1 MHMRNPL
8 FSPAALAAASM
19 ALVWAASEASPIPRR
34 IDASL
39 PSLVTFVPLQ
49 TATPTRTPTRT
60 PTPVNFGNLVWDD
73 RDADG
78 VQDAGEPGLA
88 GVQVQLWN
96 GAKTQ
101 FIASTTTNSNGNYTL
116 QSSGPGQFRIRVLL
130 PHSNDHFSPKDA
142 GSSDLTDSDINLAG
156 GDSGFTD
163 IYTIASNV
171 ISISS
176 IDAGIVVYR
185 PPTPTRTPTP
195 INIGN
200 FVWNDTNANG
210 VQDAG
215 EPGLNGITVQ
225 LWNSAKNDLIDSAT
239 TNANGNYSLI
249 APVPGDY
256 RVRVLL
262 PGGAGFAPKDVGG
275 SDLADSDINASGIDF
290 GFTDVFTLASNVISI
305 SSKDAGLIH
314 VPATPTATATRTP
327 TATATRTPTAT
338 LTGAS
343 PLSPRV
349 YIPQARR

>member
-1 MHMRNPL
+1 M
-8 FSPAALAAASM
+8 
-19 ALVWAASEASPIPRR
+19 
-34 IDASL
+34 
-39 PSLVTFVPLQ
+39 PSLITFVPLQ
-49 TATPTRTPTRT
+49 TATPTRT

-101 FIASTTTNSNGNYTL
+101 LIASTTTSASGSYTL
-116 QSSGPGQFRIRVLL
+116 QSSGPGEYRIRVLL
-130 PHSNDHFSPKDA
+130 PNANDHFSPRDA
-142 GSSDLTDSDINLAG
+142 SSSDLTDSDINPAG
-156 GDSGFTD
+156 TDFGFTSV
-163 IYTIASNV
+163 YAIASNV

-176 IDAGIVVYR
+176 IDAGIVVFR

-215 EPGLNGITVQ
+215 ELGLNGITVQ
-225 LWNSAKNDLIDSAT
+225 LWNSTKSQLIDTAT
-239 TNANGNYSLI
+239 TNANGNYSLV

-256 RVRVLL
+256 RVRVV
-262 PGGAGFAPKDVGG
+262 PPAGASFAPKDAGG
-275 SDLADSDINASGIDF
+275 SDLADSDINAAGTDL
-290 GFTDVFTLASNVISI
+290 GFTDVFTIASNVISI
-305 SSKDAGLIH
+305 SSKDAGLIS
-314 VPATPTATATRTP
+314 VPATPTATSPP
-327 TATATRTPTAT
+327 TATATSTPTAT
-338 LTGAS
+338 IAGG
-343 PLSPRV
+343 LSRRV